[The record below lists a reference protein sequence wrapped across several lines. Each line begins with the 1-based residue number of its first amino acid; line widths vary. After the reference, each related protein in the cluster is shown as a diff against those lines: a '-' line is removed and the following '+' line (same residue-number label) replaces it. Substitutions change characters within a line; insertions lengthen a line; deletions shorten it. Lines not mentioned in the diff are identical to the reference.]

1 MPGRRIIL
9 FSGMAGFFVS
19 FEGGEGCGKSTQIGL
34 LMTYWQAAGKPVLQ
48 VREPGGTAIGE
59 VIRHLLKYHPENGA
73 MTREAELLLFAASR
87 AQLVRE
93 KIQPFLA
100 EGGMVVADRFL
111 DSTTVY
117 QGNGREL
124 PADQVAAINEFA
136 TGGCRPEVTFL
147 LDLDAATGL
156 ARARA
161 RHGNRHD
168 RMEQAAEAF
177 YETVRQAYLD
187 LAAREPERFRVLDAA
202 LPPEALHAQILE
214 TLNARVHGLC
224 S

>member
-1 MPGRRIIL
+1 ME
-9 FSGMAGFFVS
+9 GFFVS
-19 FEGGEGCGKSTQIGL
+19 FEGGEGCGKSTQIAL
-34 LMTYWQAAGKPVLQ
+34 LCRHWEASGRQVLS

-59 VIRHLLKYHPENGA
+59 VVRHLLKYHPDNGA
-73 MTREAELLLFAASR
+73 MTKEAELLLFAASR

-100 EGGMVVADRFL
+100 EGGIVVADRFL

-117 QGNGREL
+117 QGSGREL
-124 PADQVAAINEFA
+124 PAALVAAVNLFA
-136 TGGCRPEVTFL
+136 AGGCRPDVTFL

-161 RHGNRHD
+161 RHVDRRD
-168 RMEQAAEAF
+168 RMEQAEESF
-177 YETVRQAYLD
+177 YETVRQAYLI
-187 LAAREPERFRVLDAA
+187 LARQEPTRFCVLDAA
-202 LPPEALHAQILE
+202 LPPEDLHAQIRQTLLE
-214 TLNARVHGLC
+214 RGHGLC

>member
-1 MPGRRIIL
+1 
-9 FSGMAGFFVS
+9 MAGFFVS
-19 FEGGEGCGKSTQIGL
+19 FEGGEGCGKSTQISL
-34 LMTYWQAAGKPVLQ
+34 LMANWQAAGRRVLQ

-93 KIQPFLA
+93 KIEPFLA
-100 EGGMVVADRFL
+100 EDGIVVADRFL

-117 QGNGREL
+117 QGSGRDL
-124 PADQVAAINEFA
+124 PADQVAAINDFA
-136 TGGCRPEVTFL
+136 AGTCRPDVTFL
-147 LDLDAATGL
+147 LDLDAVTGL

-161 RHGNRHD
+161 RHASRHD
-168 RMEQAAEAF
+168 RMEQAEEAF
-177 YETVRQAYLD
+177 YQTVRQAYLD
-187 LAAREPERFRVLDAA
+187 LAAREPQRFCVLDAM
-202 LPPEALHAQILE
+202 LPPETLHARILE
-214 TLNARVHGLC
+214 TLSTRGYGLC

>member
-1 MPGRRIIL
+1 
-9 FSGMAGFFVS
+9 MAGFFVS

-34 LMTYWQAAGKPVLQ
+34 LLAYWQQAGRDVLH

-59 VIRHLLKYHPENGA
+59 VIRHLLKYHPDNGA

-100 EGGMVVADRFL
+100 GGGIVVADRFL

-124 PADQVAAINEFA
+124 PVELVGAVNAFAA
-136 TGGCRPEVTFL
+136 GGCRPEVTFL

-161 RHGNRHD
+161 RHAG
-168 RMEQAAEAF
+168 
-177 YETVRQAYLD
+177 RQGYLD
-187 LAAREPERFRVLDAA
+187 LARREPERFCILDAA
-202 LPPEALHAQILE
+202 LPPEALHAQIVK
-214 TLNARVHGLC
+214 TLKERGNGLC

>member
-1 MPGRRIIL
+1 
-9 FSGMAGFFVS
+9 MAGFFVS

-34 LMTYWQAAGKPVLQ
+34 LMAYWQQAGRDVLH

-100 EGGMVVADRFL
+100 GGGIVVADRFL

-124 PADQVAAINEFA
+124 PAELVAAVNDFA
-136 TGGCRPEVTFL
+136 AGGCRPEVTFL

-161 RHGNRHD
+161 RHAERRD
-168 RMEQAAEAF
+168 RMEQAEESF
-177 YETVRQAYLD
+177 YDTVRQGYLD
-187 LAAREPERFRVLDAA
+187 LARREPGRFCILDAA
-202 LPPEALHAQILE
+202 LPPEALHAQIVK
-214 TLNARVHGLC
+214 TLMERGHGLC

>member
-1 MPGRRIIL
+1 
-9 FSGMAGFFVS
+9 MAGFFVS
-19 FEGGEGCGKSTQIGL
+19 FEGGEGCGKSTQIGML
-34 LMTYWQAAGKPVLQ
+34 QSHWQALGRQVLP

-59 VIRHLLKYHPENGA
+59 VIRHLLKYHPDNGA

-100 EGGMVVADRFL
+100 AGGMVVADRFL

-117 QGNGREL
+117 QGSGRDL
-124 PADQVAAINEFA
+124 PAELVGAVNRFAA
-136 TGGCRPEVTFL
+136 GGCRPDVTFL

-161 RHGNRHD
+161 RHAGRRD
-168 RMEQAAEAF
+168 RMEEAEASF
-177 YETVRQAYLD
+177 YETVRQAYLV
-187 LAAREPERFRVLDAA
+187 LARQEPARFCVLDAA
-202 LPPEALHAQILE
+202 LPPEELHRQILQ
-214 TLNARVHGLC
+214 TLNQRGHGLC

>member
-1 MPGRRIIL
+1 
-9 FSGMAGFFVS
+9 MAGFFVS

-34 LMTYWQAAGKPVLQ
+34 LMAHWQAAGRQVLH
-48 VREPGGTAIGE
+48 VREPGGTPVGE
-59 VIRHLLKYHPENGA
+59 VIRHLLKYHPENEG

-100 EGGMVVADRFL
+100 RGGIVVADRFL

-124 PADQVAAINEFA
+124 PAGLVASVNDFA
-136 TGGCRPEVTFL
+136 AGGCRPDVTFL
-147 LDLDAATGL
+147 LDLEAATGL

-161 RHGNRHD
+161 RHADRRD
-168 RMEQAAEAF
+168 RMEQAEESF
-177 YETVRQAYLD
+177 YNTVRRGYLD
-187 LAAREPERFRVLDAA
+187 LAGREPERFCVLDAA
-202 LPPEALHAQILE
+202 LPPESLHQQILK
-214 TLNARVHGLC
+214 TLTEHGHGLC

>member
-1 MPGRRIIL
+1 
-9 FSGMAGFFVS
+9 MAGFFVS

-34 LMTYWQAAGKPVLQ
+34 LMAYWQQAGRDVLH

-100 EGGMVVADRFL
+100 HGGIVVADRFL

-117 QGNGREL
+117 QGNGRGL
-124 PADQVAAINEFA
+124 PAELVAAINDFA
-136 TGGCRPEVTFL
+136 AGGCRPEVTFL

-161 RHGNRHD
+161 RHADRRD
-168 RMEQAAEAF
+168 RMEQAEVSF
-177 YETVRQAYLD
+177 YETVRQGYLD
-187 LAAREPERFRVLDAA
+187 LARREPGRFCILDAA
-202 LPPEALHAQILE
+202 LPPEALHAQIVN
-214 TLNARVHGLC
+214 TLMEREHGLC

>member
-1 MPGRRIIL
+1 
-9 FSGMAGFFVS
+9 MAGFFVS
-19 FEGGEGCGKSTQIGL
+19 FEGGEGCGKSTQISL
-34 LMTYWQAAGKPVLQ
+34 LMAHWQAAGRRVRQ

-93 KIQPFLA
+93 KIAPFLA
-100 EGGMVVADRFL
+100 GGGIVVADRFL

-117 QGNGREL
+117 QGSGREL
-124 PADQVAAINEFA
+124 PADQVAAINDFA
-136 TGGCRPEVTFL
+136 AGTCRPDVTFL
-147 LDLDAATGL
+147 LDLDAVTGL

-161 RHGNRHD
+161 RHASRHD
-168 RMEQAAEAF
+168 RMEQAEEAF
-177 YETVRQAYLD
+177 YHTVRQAYLD
-187 LAAREPERFRVLDAA
+187 LAAREPQRFCVLDAA
-202 LPPEALHAQILE
+202 QPPETLHSRILE
-214 TLNARVHGLC
+214 TLNSRGYGLC

>member
-1 MPGRRIIL
+1 
-9 FSGMAGFFVS
+9 MAGFFVS

-34 LMTYWQAAGKPVLQ
+34 LMAYWQGAGRAVLH

-59 VIRHLLKYHPENGA
+59 VIRHLLKYHPENGT

-93 KIQPFLA
+93 KILPFLA
-100 EGGMVVADRFL
+100 EGGIVVADRFL

-124 PADQVAAINEFA
+124 PAELVGAVNDFAA
-136 TGGCRPEVTFL
+136 GGCRPEVTFL

-161 RHGNRHD
+161 RHADRRDRVVFQHAGRRD
-168 RMEQAAEAF
+168 RMEQAEESF
-177 YETVRQAYLD
+177 YDTVRQGYLE
-187 LAAREPERFRVLDAA
+187 LAARELGRFCVLDAG
-202 LPPEALHAQILE
+202 LPPEALHARIVK
-214 TLNARVHGLC
+214 TLTGRGHGLC

>member
-1 MPGRRIIL
+1 MP
-9 FSGMAGFFVS
+9 GFFVS

-34 LMTYWQAAGKPVLQ
+34 LMAHWQSAGQPVLQ
-48 VREPGGTAIGE
+48 VREPGGTGIGE
-59 VIRHLLKYHPENGA
+59 VIRHLLKYHPENEA

-100 EGGMVVADRFL
+100 SGGIVVADRFL

-117 QGNGREL
+117 QGSGRHL

-136 TGGCRPEVTFL
+136 TGGCRPDVTFL
-147 LDLDAATGL
+147 LDLDASAGL

-161 RHGNRHD
+161 RHGARHD
-168 RMEQAAEAF
+168 RMEQEAEAF
-177 YETVRQAYLD
+177 YHTVRQAYLD
-187 LAAREPERFRVLDAA
+187 LAAREPARFCVLDASRPA
-202 LPPEALHAQILE
+202 PEIHARILQIL
-214 TLNARVHGLC
+214 TDRGHGLC

>member
-1 MPGRRIIL
+1 MT
-9 FSGMAGFFVS
+9 GFFVS

-34 LMTYWQAAGKPVLQ
+34 LMAYWQQAGRDVLH

-100 EGGMVVADRFL
+100 RGGIVVADRFL

-117 QGNGREL
+117 QGHGREL
-124 PADQVAAINEFA
+124 PAEVVAAVNDFA
-136 TGGCRPEVTFL
+136 AGGCRPEVTFL

-161 RHGNRHD
+161 RHAERRD
-168 RMEQAAEAF
+168 RMEQAEESF
-177 YETVRQAYLD
+177 YDTVRQGYLD
-187 LAAREPERFRVLDAA
+187 LARREPKRFCILDAA
-202 LPPEALHAQILE
+202 LPPEALHAQVVE
-214 TLNARVHGLC
+214 TLMERGHGLC

>member
-1 MPGRRIIL
+1 
-9 FSGMAGFFVS
+9 
-19 FEGGEGCGKSTQIGL
+19 
-34 LMTYWQAAGKPVLQ
+34 
-48 VREPGGTAIGE
+48 
-59 VIRHLLKYHPENGA
+59 VIRHLLKYHPDNGA

-100 EGGMVVADRFL
+100 GGGIVVADRFL

-124 PADQVAAINEFA
+124 PVELVGAVNAFAA
-136 TGGCRPEVTFL
+136 GGCRPEVTFL

-161 RHGNRHD
+161 RHAGRRD
-168 RMEQAAEAF
+168 RMEQAEESF
-177 YETVRQAYLD
+177 YNSVRQGYLD
-187 LAAREPERFRVLDAA
+187 LARREPERFCILDAA
-202 LPPEALHAQILE
+202 LPPEALHAQIVK
-214 TLNARVHGLC
+214 TLKERGNGLC

>member
-1 MPGRRIIL
+1 
-9 FSGMAGFFVS
+9 MAGFFVS

-34 LMTYWQAAGKPVLQ
+34 LMAYWEQAGRDVLH

-73 MTREAELLLFAASR
+73 MTKEAELLLFAASR

-93 KIQPFLA
+93 KIQPFLTR
-100 EGGMVVADRFL
+100 GGIVVADRFL

-117 QGNGREL
+117 QGLGREL
-124 PADQVAAINEFA
+124 PAELVAAVNDFA
-136 TGGCRPEVTFL
+136 AGGCRPDVTFL

-161 RHGNRHD
+161 RHADRRD
-168 RMEQAAEAF
+168 RMEQAEESF
-177 YETVRQAYLD
+177 YDTVRQGYLD
-187 LAAREPERFRVLDAA
+187 LARREPERFCLLDAA
-202 LPPEALHAQILE
+202 LPPEELHAQIVK
-214 TLNARVHGLC
+214 TLMERGHGLC

>member
-1 MPGRRIIL
+1 M
-9 FSGMAGFFVS
+9 S
-19 FEGGEGCGKSTQIGL
+19 FEGGEGCGKSTQISL
-34 LMTYWQAAGKPVLQ
+34 LMEYWQTAGRKVLQ

-100 EGGMVVADRFL
+100 EGGIVVADRFL

-117 QGNGREL
+117 QGSGRDL
-124 PADQVAAINEFA
+124 PADQVAAVNEFA
-136 TGGCRPEVTFL
+136 AGSYRPDVTFL

-161 RHGNRHD
+161 RHAERRD
-168 RMEQAAEAF
+168 RMEQAEEAF
-177 YETVRQAYLD
+177 YHTVRQGYLD
-187 LAAREPERFRVLDAA
+187 LAAREPERFCVMDAA
-202 LPPEALHAQILE
+202 LPAEQLHAGIVK
-214 TLNARVHGLC
+214 TLTGLGHGIC
-224 S
+224 P

>member
-1 MPGRRIIL
+1 
-9 FSGMAGFFVS
+9 MAGFFVS

-34 LMTYWQAAGKPVLQ
+34 LLAHWERGGQPVLQ
-48 VREPGGTAIGE
+48 VREPGGTAVGE
-59 VIRHLLKYHPENGA
+59 VIRHLLKYHPDNGG

-93 KIQPFLA
+93 KILPFLA
-100 EGGMVVADRFL
+100 EGGIVVADRFL

-117 QGNGREL
+117 QGHGREL
-124 PADQVAAINEFA
+124 PADLVGAINNFA
-136 TGGCRPEVTFL
+136 AGGCRPDVTFL

-161 RHGNRHD
+161 RHADRRD
-168 RMEQAAEAF
+168 RMEQAEESF
-177 YETVRQAYLD
+177 YDTVRQGYLD
-187 LAAREPERFRVLDAA
+187 LAGREPERFCVLDAS
-202 LPPEALHAQILE
+202 LPPEALHERIVK
-214 TLNARVHGLC
+214 TLTERGYGLC

>member
-1 MPGRRIIL
+1 
-9 FSGMAGFFVS
+9 MAGFFVS
-19 FEGGEGCGKSTQIGL
+19 FEGGEGCGKSTQISL
-34 LMTYWQAAGKPVLQ
+34 LMEYWQTAGRKVLQ

-100 EGGMVVADRFL
+100 DGGIVVADRFL

-117 QGNGREL
+117 QGSGRDL
-124 PADQVAAINEFA
+124 PADQVAAVNEFA
-136 TGGCRPEVTFL
+136 AGSCRPDVTFL

-161 RHGNRHD
+161 RHAERRD
-168 RMEQAAEAF
+168 RMEQAEEAF
-177 YETVRQAYLD
+177 YHTVRQGYLD
-187 LAAREPERFRVLDAA
+187 LAAREPGRFRVIDAA
-202 LPPEALHAQILE
+202 LPPEQLHAGIVK
-214 TLNARVHGLC
+214 TLTGLGHGIC
-224 S
+224 P

>member
-1 MPGRRIIL
+1 
-9 FSGMAGFFVS
+9 MAGFFVS
-19 FEGGEGCGKSTQIGL
+19 FEGGEGCGKSTQISL
-34 LMTYWQAAGKPVLQ
+34 LMAHWQAAGRRVLQ

-93 KIQPFLA
+93 KIEPFLA
-100 EGGMVVADRFL
+100 EDGIVVADRFL

-117 QGNGREL
+117 QGSGRDL
-124 PADQVAAINEFA
+124 PADQVAAINDFA
-136 TGGCRPEVTFL
+136 AGTCRPDVTFL
-147 LDLDAATGL
+147 LDLDAVTGL

-161 RHGNRHD
+161 RHASRHD
-168 RMEQAAEAF
+168 RMEQAEEAF
-177 YETVRQAYLD
+177 YQTVRQAYLD
-187 LAAREPERFRVLDAA
+187 LAAREPQRFCVLDAM
-202 LPPEALHAQILE
+202 LPPETLHARILE
-214 TLNARVHGLC
+214 TLSTRGYGLC